1 MNRPPKTPQDPLK
14 SGKSAEPDSYDRLP
28 QIGDSH
34 ALGVKYVLGPDTV
47 ARLETYEQLLRRWQ
61 SAVNLVAKSSLD
73 QVWQRHFADSAQLF
87 GMAPE
92 AKHWLDI
99 GSGAGFPGL
108 VIALIGADAG
118 IRVCLVESSERKCA
132 FLAEVARETDVAVE
146 IRNERIESY
155 ASQRTVAR
163 SDVVTARGLAPLE
176 KILRLSAPLFGAN
189 TVGLFLKG
197 RQAESEVEAAKRDWT
212 FHVKL
217 VPSRTDRSARIVE
230 VRNPAAKR

>member
-1 MNRPPKTPQDPLK
+1 M
-14 SGKSAEPDSYDRLP
+14 SAKSAEPDGFDRLP
-28 QIGDSH
+28 QIGDSL
-34 ALGVKYVLGPDTV
+34 ALGVQYGLGPDAV

-61 SAVNLVAKSSLD
+61 SAVNLVAKSSLEEA
-73 QVWQRHFADSAQLF
+73 WQRHFADSAQLLRL
-87 GMAPE
+87 APG
-92 AKHWLDI
+92 AAHWLDI

-118 IRVCLVESSERKCA
+118 ISVCLIEASERKCA
-132 FLAEVARETDVAVE
+132 FLAEVARETGVAVE

-155 ASQRTVAR
+155 ASQRTVAPT
-163 SDVVTARGLAPLE
+163 DVVTARGLAPLE
-176 KILRLSAPLFGAN
+176 KILRLSAPLFGAG

-197 RQAESEVEAAKRDWT
+197 RQAESEVEVAKRDWT

-217 VPSRTDRSARIVE
+217 VPSRTDRHARIVE